1 MSTHAAPAAPAIHY
15 PDSDGLPM
23 AENTLQFRWIT
34 TIVGGLE
41 ALFRGDPHVFVAGD
55 LFWYPV
61 EGDNTTRTA
70 PDAMVVFGRPKGDRG
85 SYMQWVEDDIA
96 PQVVFEV
103 LSPGNRFGEMARKLA
118 FYERFG
124 VEEYYLFNPEPIWL
138 EGWLRD
144 GDALREIPQTDGWR
158 SPRLDTRFEVTDS
171 EFRIVGPDGRPFESY
186 LDIARRAEEERR
198 RAEEER
204 RRAEEERRRAEEE
217 RRRADRLAEQLRAL
231 GVEPDV

>member
-1 MSTHAAPAAPAIHY
+1 MSTHTPSKTIYY

-41 ALFRGDPHVFVAGD
+41 ALFREDPNVFVAGD

-61 EGDNTTRTA
+61 EGDNRTRTA
-70 PDAMVVFGRPKGDRG
+70 PDAMVAFGRPKGDRG
-85 SYMQWVEDDIA
+85 SYMQWDEDGIP

-124 VEEYYLFNPEPIWL
+124 VEEYYLFNPEPVWL
-138 EGWLRD
+138 EGWLRE
-144 GDALREIPQTDGWR
+144 GDTLHEISETNGWL
-158 SPRLDTRFEVTDS
+158 SPRLGVCFELTDS
-171 EFRIVGPDGRPFESY
+171 EFRILGPDGRPFESY
-186 LDIARRAEEERR
+186 MDIVRRAEDERRRADDERR
-198 RAEEER
+198 RAED
-204 RRAEEERRRAEEE
+204 E
-217 RRRADRLAEQLRAL
+217 RRRADRMAEQLRSL
-231 GVEPDV
+231 GLDPDA